1 MARSKPNNLYPVRN
15 LEEANQ
21 VLAELGQLKREIA
34 EINAKMNDEID
45 RIKADAQALAAPL
58 DSRMEALENGL
69 LAFARYNKEE
79 LFTKARSKELVYGS
93 IGYRRSHDLATMPK
107 ITWKQVLGKLEELG
121 FEEGIRIRRD
131 PNKETLRT
139 WTEERLALIGCLI
152 REKDTFWYEINEQEV
167 SSQ

>member
-1 MARSKPNNLYPVRN
+1 M
-15 LEEANQ
+15 
-21 VLAELGQLKREIA
+21 
-34 EINAKMNDEID
+34 
-45 RIKADAQALAAPL
+45 
-58 DSRMEALENGL
+58 
-69 LAFARYNKEE
+69 
-79 LFTKARSKELVYGS
+79 
-93 IGYRRSHDLATMPK
+93 
-107 ITWKQVLGKLEELG
+107 EELG

>member
-79 LFTKARSKELVYGS
+79 LFTKAKGKEQRAG
-93 IGYRRSHDLATMPK
+93 IWQYRISP
-107 ITWKQVLGKLEELG
+107 Q
-121 FEEGIRIRRD
+121 
-131 PNKETLRT
+131 
-139 WTEERLALIGCLI
+139 
-152 REKDTFWYEINEQEV
+152 
-167 SSQ
+167 S